1 MCCGL
6 REVGHR
12 PAFCYDGVVMGTFH
26 HSMTLISADGQRREG
41 VLAIGAVVLEIYLLA
56 VDLVSQSW
64 CQLWG

>member
-1 MCCGL
+1 
-6 REVGHR
+6 
-12 PAFCYDGVVMGTFH
+12 MGTFH